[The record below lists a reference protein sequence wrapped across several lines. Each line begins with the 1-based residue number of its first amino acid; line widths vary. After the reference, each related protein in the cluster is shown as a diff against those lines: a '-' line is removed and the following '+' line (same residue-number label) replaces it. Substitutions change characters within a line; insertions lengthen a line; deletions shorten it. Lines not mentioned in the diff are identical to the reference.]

1 MPTISPWIVGPA
13 AAAVVLIVA
22 VQSAGGS
29 KPNAACI
36 ASYDVRIQAAEKV
49 RTDSRTAL
57 FGKDAAKHRGT
68 PWDEKLRTDVER
80 IRQERSLA
88 CK

>member
-1 MPTISPWIVGPA
+1 MPTISPWILGPA
-13 AAAVVLIVA
+13 AAGAFALMVA
-22 VQSAGGS
+22 MQSAGE
-29 KPNAACI
+29 PDAACL
-36 ASYDVRIQAAEKV
+36 ASYDTRIQAAEKI

-57 FGKDAAKHRGT
+57 FGKDAANHRGS
-68 PWDEKLRTDVER
+68 PWDEKLRANVEQ

>member
-1 MPTISPWIVGPA
+1 MTISAWIVGPA
-13 AAAVVLIVA
+13 AAAAIVLMLA
-22 VQSAGGS
+22 LQSAGEP
-29 KPNAACI
+29 KPDAACI

-57 FGKDAAKHRGT
+57 FGKDAANHRGT